1 MATLFV
7 RRQII
12 HIDFWKDGK
21 RIRENLN
28 LKSNEENWKRAQKIK
43 EEIEY
48 LYEKEN
54 YKYLIPSE
62 NLQSKNKNEV
72 ITLLKAIEKYDTHL
86 SLKSLSH
93 QNGFKNAINHFMKCV
108 NENIYVEKINSEHI
122 VSFIKRMKEEL
133 SNGTVRTYYTY
144 IRLFFNFLVKEDII
158 LKSPCR
164 NVKSPPE
171 EEKEIILFK
180 ESVLQEIFE
189 GAKRIDLQ
197 FYNVLV
203 MLSLTGLRPIDLLNL
218 KSDNIDLEEEVI
230 KVKISK
236 TRNFKMIPLYK
247 DLKNFINNNLSYIFD
262 KDEKIHIFKGYNV
275 NMLGQKFRRL
285 KRRLGMKNDYSL
297 TLKTF
302 RKTMASTLLNNGVRL
317 EFVSYILG
325 HKKLQTTRKYYAKP
339 ELENVRCDVNEA
351 LKNVRATKI
360 D

>member
-302 RKTMASTLLNNGVRL
+302 RKTIASTLLNNGVRL

-339 ELENVRCDVNEA
+339 EMEIVRSDVNEA
-351 LKNVRATKI
+351 LKNVTATKI